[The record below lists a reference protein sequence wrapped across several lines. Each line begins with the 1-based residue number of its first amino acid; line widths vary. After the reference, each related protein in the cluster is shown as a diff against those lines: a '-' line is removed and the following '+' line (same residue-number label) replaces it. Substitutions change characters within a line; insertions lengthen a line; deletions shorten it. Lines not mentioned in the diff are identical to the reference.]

1 MKIRNFAAPFA
12 VLATLAGA
20 SVSASAQEF
29 VINDIADVVS
39 HGASITLV
47 KDGFDGTEGPVPQ
60 EDGGLLFTENRAGRI
75 VRIAPDGSSSVWMD
89 KTGGANALALTPKG
103 EVVATLTG
111 LTPSIAM
118 LTPGS
123 EPKVLVKDYQ
133 GTPFNRP
140 NDLVVGKSG
149 SIYFTDPVSP
159 AAPGAAPP
167 ATPKRSAV
175 YQLTPS
181 GELLRIADDIERP
194 NGIALGKDERK
205 LFVANTAGQWV
216 IAFAL
221 NRDGKVGRRSNFA
234 RLQLPQVPPATQGA
248 APAPPPGSG
257 ADGLAVDDK
266 NRVYVATTLGVQVF
280 SPDGE
285 PLGIIS
291 FVKPPQNLAF
301 AGRKNRAQLFVLG
314 RGSVYV
320 IDTTTRGPRRPG
332 K

>member
-1 MKIRNFAAPFA
+1 M
-12 VLATLAGA
+12 
-20 SVSASAQEF
+20 
-29 VINDIADVVS
+29 
-39 HGASITLV
+39 

-60 EDGGLLFTENRAGRI
+60 EDGSLLFTENRAGRI

-111 LTPSIAM
+111 PVPAIAM

-140 NDLVVGKSG
+140 NDLVVGKG
-149 SIYFTDPVSP
+149 GAIYFTDPVGAP
-159 AAPGAAPP
+159 APGAAPP
-167 ATPKRSAV
+167 ATPKKSSV
-175 YQLTPS
+175 YQLTAA
-181 GELLRIADDIERP
+181 GELLRIADDIETP
-194 NGIALGKDERK
+194 NGIALARDERK
-205 LFVANTAGQWV
+205 LFVANTASQWV
-216 IAFAL
+216 VAFAL
-221 NRDGKVGRRSNFA
+221 DRDGNVGRRSNFA
-234 RLQLPQVPPATQGA
+234 RLQMPQAAPAAQGA

-257 ADGLAVDDK
+257 ADGVAVDDK

-301 AGRKNRAQLFVLG
+301 AGRKNRAQLYVLG